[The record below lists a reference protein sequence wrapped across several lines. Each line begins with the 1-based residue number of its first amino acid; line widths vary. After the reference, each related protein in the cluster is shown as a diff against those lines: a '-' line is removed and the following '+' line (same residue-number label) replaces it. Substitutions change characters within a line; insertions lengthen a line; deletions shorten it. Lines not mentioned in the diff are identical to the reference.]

1 MSKGIH
7 IDEDTLAVFS
17 LEALEPREA
26 RRVRQ
31 HLDGC
36 DRCRA
41 LLRSYQLVADGL
53 LHTAMPAQPPARL
66 RARILAAISDDQ
78 VERESTGWQKLRRWP
93 LQQLAIVL
101 SIALLVLNVGLWV
114 QLQAVRQ
121 TEKQLVAQGVEDR
134 IAQGLY
140 AYPDV
145 QRTLIEGEGVY
156 GSAIYEQYLQFAVL
170 YVWGLESLPEGQIYQ
185 AWLIEPGGDRISGG
199 LFDVAESESF
209 IQVVI
214 RAPDTMKAYDGI
226 GVTIEPAGGSA
237 GPTGQK
243 VLGVDL

>member
-1 MSKGIH
+1 MSRGIH

-31 HLDGC
+31 HLDEC
-36 DRCRA
+36 DECCA
-41 LLRSYQLVADGL
+41 LLRSYELIADGL
-53 LHTAMPAQPPARL
+53 MHTAMPAQPPARM
-66 RARILAAISDDQ
+66 RARIIAAISDDQ
-78 VERESTGWQKLRRWP
+78 AERGSSWWQKLRQWP
-93 LQQLAIVL
+93 LQPLAIVL

-121 TEKQLVAQGVEDR
+121 TEEQLIAQRVEDR

-140 AYPDV
+140 AYPNV
-145 QRTLIEGEGVY
+145 QRTLIQGENLY
-156 GSAIYEQYLQFAVL
+156 GSAIYEDYLQFAVL
-170 YVWGLESLPEGQIYQ
+170 YVWGLEPLPEGQIYQ
-185 AWLIEPGGDRISGG
+185 AWLIEPGGERISGG
-199 LFDVAESESF
+199 LFDVAEPESF

-214 RAPDTMKAYDGI
+214 HAPDTMKAYDGI
-226 GVTIEPAGGSA
+226 GVTIEPVGGSA